1 MFEKYNFKKTKAIVL
16 IVLISNLGL
25 GSLFLVPTQTQA
37 FMSPQEVFNTITS
50 FHDGAELA
58 EVTQNQL
65 INIIQNDQEIPENLK
80 PYLISSIQNSEN
92 IPENTQNLLID
103 TIQNNEKIP
112 ENLKPLI
119 ISAIAGN
126 ADIGGLIKNWVLD
139 LLLLHIDIEHIC
151 KSLSDAAANIMVLGT
166 TMGTPISILI
176 TQMCPI
182 ILNEILQAY
191 LQTLPEPPA
200 PENTQVIQYPIFE
213 SYQWEIGIPGF
224 FKPGEIT
231 PFK

>member
-1 MFEKYNFKKTKAIVL
+1 MFKKDIFKKTKVIVL
-16 IVLISNLGL
+16 IVLILNLGL
-25 GSLFLVPTQTQA
+25 GSLFLAPTQIQA
-37 FMSPQEVFNTITS
+37 ASMGFMNPEEVLNVMTTL
-50 FHDGAELA
+50 HDGAESA
-58 EVTQNQL
+58 K
-65 INIIQNDQEIPENLK
+65 DENWIL
-80 PYLISSIQNSEN
+80 
-92 IPENTQNLLID
+92 T
-103 TIQNNEKIP
+103 
-112 ENLKPLI
+112 
-119 ISAIAGN
+119 
-126 ADIGGLIKNWVLD
+126 
-139 LLLLHIDIEHIC
+139 LLLKHIDVEHIC
-151 KSLSDAAANIMVLGT
+151 KSLSDIAENIMIMGT
-166 TMGTPISILI
+166 TVGTPIAILI